1 MSTTAIA
8 ITLTIAAAAALA
20 GFAIGWFLGRRHNPE
35 HTAALQRLNDAVD
48 GLGQAIRTTA
58 RDDARA
64 QRQELSDN
72 IRKMGK
78 DLSEQQANSAARSD
92 QMQRERLQD
101 MTKTVQNLSGMV
113 AEQLKDMRAENSTQ
127 MDKMRQTVDE
137 KLQSTLEKRL
147 GESFKQVSDRL
158 EAVHKGLGEMQNLAT
173 DVGDLQRVLTNVK
186 ARGTWGEV
194 QLARLLDDMLT
205 PQQFATNVETVP
217 SSGKRVEFAI
227 RLPGP
232 DRDDKAPV
240 WLPIDAK
247 FPKEDY
253 EKLVAAA
260 DAADT
265 KGVGQA
271 AKALADNVRKS
282 AADIAARYLAP
293 PHTTDFGI
301 LYLPT
306 EGLYAEISRQPDLAA
321 EIQRK
326 YRVLIA
332 GPNTFSALLNSL
344 QMGFHTLAIQ
354 KRSGEVWRI
363 LGQVKAEF
371 GKFGDAL
378 GKVRKKLSEASN
390 QMDQVGTRTRM
401 LERRLGDVQSLP
413 NPNDPESPM
422 PGLPSP
428 DNTDP

>member
-1 MSTTAIA
+1 MTTTAA
-8 ITLTIAAAAALA
+8 ITLAIAAALA
-20 GFAIGWFLGRRHNPE
+20 GFAIGWLAPRRNSHDAQQA
-35 HTAALQRLNDAVD
+35 AALQSLKDAVAALD
-48 GLGQAIRTTA
+48 QAIHTTA
-58 RDDARA
+58 RS
-64 QRQELSDN
+64 QRQELGDS

-78 DLSEQQANSAARSD
+78 DLSDQQAKSARGSD

-101 MTKTVQNLSGMV
+101 MTKTVQDLSGKV
-113 AEQLKDMRAENSTQ
+113 AEQLKDMRTENSTQ

-147 GESFKQVSDRL
+147 GESFKQVSERL
-158 EAVHKGLGEMQNLAT
+158 EAVHQGLGEMQNLAT
-173 DVGDLQRVLTNVK
+173 GVGDLRRVLTNVK

-205 PQQFATNVETVP
+205 PQQFAANVETVP
-217 SSGKRVEFAI
+217 SSGRRVEFAI

-232 DRDDKAPV
+232 ERDDKAPI

-247 FPKEDY
+247 FPKENY

-260 DAADT
+260 DAADV
-265 KGVGQA
+265 KGVEQA

-282 AADIAARYLAP
+282 AADIAAKYLAP

-326 YRVLIA
+326 HRVLIA
-332 GPNTFSALLNSL
+332 GPNSFSALLNSL
-344 QMGFHTLAIQ
+344 QMGFRTLAIQ

-390 QMDQVGTRTRM
+390 QMEQVGTRTRV
-401 LERRLGDVQSLP
+401 LERKLGDVQSLP
-413 NPNDPESPM
+413 NPEDPDSPL
-422 PGLPSP
+422 PGLLPP
-428 DNTDP
+428 DTPDS